1 MEPVSKWF
9 DALYISHA
17 QKLVKM
23 AVRMGFSEQDGQDL
37 MQDAFLLLL
46 SKAELFRNGHDNP
59 TAFLIL
65 TQKHLIGDAIRRRER
80 RKFTSYEALP
90 ERGAPDTYFPSLRDS
105 LLPGLSEAD
114 MELLIAY
121 YEEQA
126 TYEDLAKRLGIPEG
140 QCRVKLFRAKNRYRK
155 ILLAANEK

>member
-9 DALYISHA
+9 DALYISYA

-59 TAFLIL
+59 AAFLIL

-80 RKFTSYEALP
+80 RKFTSIRGSAGKKRAGYILPVSQGQPASRP
-90 ERGAPDTYFPSLRDS
+90 ERGGHGTPHR
-105 LLPGLSEAD
+105 LL
-114 MELLIAY
+114 
-121 YEEQA
+121 
-126 TYEDLAKRLGIPEG
+126 
-140 QCRVKLFRAKNRYRK
+140 
-155 ILLAANEK
+155 

>member
-9 DALYISHA
+9 DALYISYA

-59 TAFLIL
+59 AAFLIL
-65 TQKHLIGDAIRRRER
+65 LPVSQGQPASR
-80 RKFTSYEALP
+80 P
-90 ERGAPDTYFPSLRDS
+90 ERGGHGAPHR
-105 LLPGLSEAD
+105 LL
-114 MELLIAY
+114 
-121 YEEQA
+121 
-126 TYEDLAKRLGIPEG
+126 
-140 QCRVKLFRAKNRYRK
+140 
-155 ILLAANEK
+155 